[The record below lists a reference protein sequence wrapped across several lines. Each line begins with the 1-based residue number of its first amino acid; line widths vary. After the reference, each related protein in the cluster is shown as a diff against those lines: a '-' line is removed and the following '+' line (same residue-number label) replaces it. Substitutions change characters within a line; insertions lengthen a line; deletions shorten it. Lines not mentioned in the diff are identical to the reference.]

1 MHNRVWCCVTCN
13 CPEDAVSKYML
24 LRLFQVLG
32 IGSKLALGSLSV
44 PASGSR
50 EKNLHLCG
58 SWGANMKADLVYC
71 PWKEA
76 EMQRIQKCTH
86 SAS

>member
-1 MHNRVWCCVTCN
+1 MQLQEPKQIGNQKVT
-13 CPEDAVSKYML
+13 VQVML